1 VGLGEPL
8 GKGATRTEQEEREPE
23 QPKRGWGEQ
32 SKGGLFRAFEAV
44 GGMAVLVAEFE
55 AEQARERRSAGRG
68 EGDGDEVARQEGEQ
82 EVAVEVGWRCGER
95 EREVFEGRKRCIRT
109 QSDRKFECAEP
120 EEEAGGGEAEEG
132 LTGREREP
140 VEPAERRISRHG

>member
-8 GKGATRTEQEEREPE
+8 GKGATVAQQQEREPE

-32 SKGGLFRAFEAV
+32 SKGGLFRALEAV
-44 GGMAVLVAEFE
+44 GGMSVLIAQFE
-55 AEQARERRSAGRG
+55 DEQARERRSAGRG

-82 EVAVEVGWRCGER
+82 EVAVEVGWRCGEG
-95 EREVFEGRKRCIRT
+95 EREVFEGWKRGVGAECG
-109 QSDRKFECAEP
+109 RKFERTEP
-120 EEEAGGGEAEEG
+120 EKEAGGGEAEEG